1 VRMETFPTITNKNRS
16 MAIQSPESPA
26 VECYYGVDNGRKDIF
41 FVIKNHFVV
50 TVVKP
55 FINFEAKPSLQLL
68 FDG

>member
-1 VRMETFPTITNKNRS
+1 

-55 FINFEAKPSLQLL
+55 FINFEAKPTLQLL